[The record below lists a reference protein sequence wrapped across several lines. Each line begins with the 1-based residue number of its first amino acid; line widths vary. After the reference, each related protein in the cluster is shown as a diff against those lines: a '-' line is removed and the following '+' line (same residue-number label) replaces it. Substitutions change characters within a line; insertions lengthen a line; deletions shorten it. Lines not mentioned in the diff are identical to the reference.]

1 MLPTRRT
8 ASGIWRDPFENLH
21 RDFDRMLSRH
31 FADEENNLVGAY
43 PVDIREDEDN
53 LYVDAELPGFGRD
66 DVNVTIENGVLTIE
80 AERKAEEQPG
90 AQHLHERRYTRVARS
105 FTLPKTVDENKVDA
119 TLADGVLKL
128 TLHKREEVKPRKI
141 EVK

>member
-1 MLPTRRT
+1 MLPTRRV
-8 ASGIWRDPFENLH
+8 APSIWRDPFETLH

-31 FADEENNLVGAY
+31 LADGEESLVGTY
-43 PVDIREDEDN
+43 PVDIREDEDK
-53 LYVDAELPGFGRD
+53 LYVEAEMPGFTRD

-80 AERKAEEQPG
+80 AERKPEESQG
-90 AQHLHERRYTRVARS
+90 TKHLTERRYTRVSRS

-119 TLADGVLKL
+119 KLDGGVLHL

-141 EVK
+141 EIQ